1 MKRLL
6 TIAALLSVAILPSP
20 ALAQPFSES
29 SSIRVTHADL
39 DLRTAAGQSRLQ
51 ARIYAAARRLCA
63 SQSAGGIDDNLERR
77 HCLRETIAV
86 ARDQANVVIARA
98 NQGRTFD
105 VAFAL
110 R

>member
-6 TIAALLSVAILPSP
+6 TIAALLSVAILPSQAP
-20 ALAQPFSES
+20 AQPSSES
-29 SSIRVTHADL
+29 PGISVTHADL

-63 SQSAGGIDDNLERR
+63 SETARGIDDNLERR
-77 HCLRETIAV
+77 RCLRDTIAV
-86 ARDQANVVIARA
+86 ARGQANVVIARA

-105 VAFAL
+105 VALAS